1 MPGDALGRNGKPELF
16 LRAPPSRFVGARVR
30 VGWSLF
36 QLRKS
41 GGGVGR
47 MLPAA
52 AALFQKVP
60 TFVGFKLPEQILA
73 ALI

>member
-1 MPGDALGRNGKPELF
+1 MPGDALGRNEKPELF
-16 LRAPPSRFVGARVR
+16 LRAPPSRFVRARVR
-30 VGWSLF
+30 VGGSLF
-36 QLRKS
+36 QFWKS

-52 AALFQKVP
+52 ALFQKVP
-60 TFVGFKLPEQILA
+60 TFVGFNFPEQILA